1 MMFVTYDQTGMILST
16 IAGPDRDYG
25 DLLDAHGHS
34 WLFLDG
40 ATTLD
45 PRLVHVDVAA
55 KAVVPNHEMALVA
68 SKLTIAADNVDAS
81 LVTGIPKG
89 AAVSVFCNGAAV
101 IGEIVDDGQIEFTA
115 ASPGTFRIA
124 VACATYNPASIEI
137 VAA

>member
-68 SKLTIAADNVDAS
+68 TKPAIAADDVDAS
-81 LVTGIPKG
+81 VITGIPRG
-89 AAVSVFCNGAAV
+89 ASVSVFCNGSAV
-101 IGEIVDDGQIEFTA
+101 MGEIVDDGQIEFTA
-115 ASPGTFRIA
+115 AAAGSYRM
-124 VACATYNPASIEI
+124 VVSCATFNPASIEI